1 MLTPVRIYQ
10 DKISRVVRMCQASWV
25 GFCSKIARK
34 YPFSFLGKLLPRNLQ
49 GGLKPPV
56 LAYCSKETF
65 CQVGCWLSANLS
77 SVAFSCFKP
86 SLSRFF
92 EMRHKRQKDLAP
104 GEPASKH
111 FRRNVADLVLSN
123 QISAERAEE
132 LRRDALASGSTGV
145 RDLIKGADGQYA
157 LGRGRNPNAARDLK
171 RRFLK
176 KTWFP
181 EYLANIPNLES

>member
-1 MLTPVRIYQ
+1 
-10 DKISRVVRMCQASWV
+10 
-25 GFCSKIARK
+25 
-34 YPFSFLGKLLPRNLQ
+34 
-49 GGLKPPV
+49 
-56 LAYCSKETF
+56 
-65 CQVGCWLSANLS
+65 
-77 SVAFSCFKP
+77 
-86 SLSRFF
+86 
-92 EMRHKRQKDLAP
+92 MRHKRQRDLAP

>member
-1 MLTPVRIYQ
+1 
-10 DKISRVVRMCQASWV
+10 
-25 GFCSKIARK
+25 
-34 YPFSFLGKLLPRNLQ
+34 
-49 GGLKPPV
+49 
-56 LAYCSKETF
+56 
-65 CQVGCWLSANLS
+65 
-77 SVAFSCFKP
+77 
-86 SLSRFF
+86 
-92 EMRHKRQKDLAP
+92 MRHKRQKDLAP

-145 RDLIKGADGQYA
+145 RDLVKGADGHA

-176 KTWFP
+176 K
-181 EYLANIPNLES
+181 NMVS

>member
-1 MLTPVRIYQ
+1 
-10 DKISRVVRMCQASWV
+10 
-25 GFCSKIARK
+25 
-34 YPFSFLGKLLPRNLQ
+34 
-49 GGLKPPV
+49 
-56 LAYCSKETF
+56 
-65 CQVGCWLSANLS
+65 
-77 SVAFSCFKP
+77 
-86 SLSRFF
+86 
-92 EMRHKRQKDLAP
+92 MRHKRQKDLAP

-176 KTWFP
+176 KKHGFLNIWRTFQIWNPRKQEEEVKDITFLLPHEFMDAFLQESRDLLFHTSALCKHSKEHLLHMQRIFEAP
-181 EYLANIPNLES
+181 EALAMGIAPL